1 MGKRLSFGIVL
12 SFGIA
17 IVGSAVLSLP
27 ATQPAVAQETGAY
40 AGGEVCLECHADM
53 ADTLAPTPHGKGGF
67 GKGPRFEDEFQRD
80 IMPYIDSHY
89 RTLTD
94 RKHRAIAGLSMGGAQ
109 ALTVAIARPKDF
121 AYVGVFS
128 SGLFGVFTIPG
139 RGAPPPAWTKGSS
152 EWERRNAAALADERT
167 KKGLKLLWFST
178 GTDDFLLQVTRST
191 VNLFKE
197 YGYAPVYKE
206 SGGGHTWINWR
217 DYLSEFAP
225 LLFR

>member
-1 MGKRLSFGIVL
+1 MPYMERHYRV
-12 SFGIA
+12 
-17 IVGSAVLSLP
+17 
-27 ATQPAVAQETGAY
+27 
-40 AGGEVCLECHADM
+40 AGGREN
-53 ADTLAPTPHGKGGF
+53 T
-67 GKGPRFEDEFQRD
+67 
-80 IMPYIDSHY
+80 
-89 RTLTD
+89 
-94 RKHRAIAGLSMGGAQ
+94 AIAGLSMGGGQ
-109 ALTVAIARPKDF
+109 TLDIAIANGAKF
-121 AYVGVFS
+121 GYVGVFS

-178 GTDDFLLQVTRST
+178 GTDDFLVQVTRST